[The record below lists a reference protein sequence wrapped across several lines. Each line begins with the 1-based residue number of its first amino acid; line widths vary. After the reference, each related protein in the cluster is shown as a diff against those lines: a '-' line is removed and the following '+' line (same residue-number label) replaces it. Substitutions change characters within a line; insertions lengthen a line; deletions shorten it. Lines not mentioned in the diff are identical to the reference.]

1 MQQEKPNRKSE
12 MTMLSVR
19 APTPDE
25 SDLALARGVASGNL
39 NAFEHIMRRH
49 NRMLYRTARS
59 ILRDDAE
66 AEDCLQSAYL
76 LAYRSIGTFA
86 GHSKLSTWLARIVIN
101 EALARKRRAARRGVV
116 IPLDSVADADTPAH
130 APAAPAAGSQGPEV
144 EAMRHELGALIER
157 RIDTLPEAFRGVF
170 VLRAL
175 EELSVEETAA
185 LLDIPEATVRT
196 RYFRARSLLRESL
209 AREVDSALDEAFA
222 FAGARCDRIVAA
234 VLERLRFPPPPP
246 ATG

>member
-1 MQQEKPNRKSE
+1 
-12 MTMLSVR
+12 MTMLPVR
-19 APTPDE
+19 APASDE
-25 SDLALARGVASGNL
+25 SDPALARAVAAGNL
-39 NAFEHIMRRH
+39 DAFERIMRRH
-49 NRMLYRTARS
+49 NRMLYRAARS

-76 LAYRSIGTFA
+76 LAYRAMGSFA

-101 EALARKRRAARRGVV
+101 EALGRRRRAARHGMV
-116 IPLDSVADADTPAH
+116 IPFDSVADTEAMNDLC
-130 APAAPAAGSQGPEV
+130 APTTGSPNPEA

-157 RIDTLPEAFRGVF
+157 RIDGLPEAFRGVF

-196 RYFRARSLLRESL
+196 RYFRARSMLRESL
-209 AREVDSALDEAFA
+209 AREVDAALHQAFK
-222 FAGARCDRIVAA
+222 FDGARCDRTVAIVLA
-234 VLERLRFPPPPP
+234 RLRFAASPG